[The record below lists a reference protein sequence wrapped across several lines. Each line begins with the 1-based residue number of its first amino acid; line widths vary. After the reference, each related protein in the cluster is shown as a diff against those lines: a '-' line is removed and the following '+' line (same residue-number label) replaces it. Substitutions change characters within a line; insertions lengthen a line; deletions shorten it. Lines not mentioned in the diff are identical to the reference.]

1 MNSKAKD
8 TLLHSLNIKLAERP
22 HRISTARKSGKKVV
36 GYFCP
41 YGTEELILAANLI
54 PIRLAFGGDNESIKS
69 GGAFLRNH
77 SCPYTCSAIGYKK
90 LSNNDYYNALD
101 GVCITQTYDS
111 MKILGDYYQHFFN
124 LPVFPLG
131 LPRTHNALRN
141 KSHAF
146 DYFKNELKLLQTRL
160 GEFSGRTATD
170 FKMHQAINLCNRI
183 RDKLFFLYNLPQDR
197 TTPIEWR
204 QILKITQAGF
214 LLDRADYL
222 KELEEIEKALRNKP
236 TDEGSDDKRPRLMIV
251 GSLIGI
257 GDEKLLDIIEQA
269 GGNIVA
275 DSICTGSMFLRK
287 KVPTFGIWSAPI
299 DSLTE
304 RYLYNVPCPFMI
316 DKSRRLSRIVKTA
329 KDYRVHGTIYY
340 SLRYNETWRSEF
352 KAIKDVLYRN
362 LSIPTLLIET
372 DYSSED
378 NEEIAEK
385 VKSFLNLVGG

>member
-1 MNSKAKD
+1 MNNKAKD
-8 TLLHSLNIKLAERP
+8 NLLHSLNIKLAERP
-22 HRISTARKSGKKVV
+22 QKIAVARESGNKLV

-41 YGTEELILAANLI
+41 YGTEEMILAANLI
-54 PIRLAFGGDNESIKS
+54 PIRLAFGGDSESIS
-69 GGAFLRNH
+69 AGEAFLKGH
-77 SCPYTCSAIGYKK
+77 SCPYACSSIGNKK
-90 LSNNDYYNALD
+90 LSINDYYNSLD
-101 GVCITQTYDS
+101 GVCIAQTYDS
-111 MKILGDYYQHFFN
+111 MKILGDYYQNYFK

-131 LPRTHNALRN
+131 LPRTHNALRS

-160 GEFSGRTATD
+160 GGFSGKTATD

-183 RDKLFFLYNLPQDR
+183 RDKLLFLYKLPQDR
-197 TTPIEWR
+197 NTPIEWR

-222 KELEEIEKALRNKP
+222 KELEGIEKALRNKSS
-236 TDEGSDDKRPRLMIV
+236 DKGLDDKRSRLMIV

-257 GDEKLLDIIEQA
+257 GDEKILDIIEQT

-275 DSICTGSMFLRK
+275 DCVCTGSMFLRK
-287 KVPTFGIWSAPI
+287 KVPTFGILSAPI
-299 DSLTE
+299 DGLTE

-329 KDYRVHGTIYY
+329 KDYRVHGMVYY
-340 SLRYNETWRSEF
+340 NLRSNETWRSEF

-378 NEEIAEK
+378 KEEITEK
-385 VKSFLNLVGG
+385 VKSFLKLVGG